1 MDSFVEYRHSF
12 NEYLSSS
19 YYISVT
25 IPGSWNRGMNK
36 PFIVNAYSESVY
48 ENLEKYELHR

>member
-48 ENLEKYELHR
+48 ENLEKYALHR